1 MSRVL
6 IAEDDRRIRQL
17 LVDSLVDSG
26 HEVMEAGDGGIALER
41 SSRERPDLILLDVM
55 MPKMDGFQ
63 VLRGLKSNPDT
74 EAIPI
79 IMLTAY
85 PPEKG
90 QAVAAEFGVLDYLS
104 KPWDTR
110 ILESAIDVALGRR
123 PGFIDSRAE
132 ERSSSD
138 RGDETE
144 RQPNFSWPTPCDFIG
159 TAGSLPY
166 LEQKLG
172 GGLAK
177 GSTNLVVGSSLT
189 GKSVLCQHFTY
200 GALQQNQRVAYI
212 TSAAGPAKDVLAQME
227 SIGLPAS
234 NFCRNGQ
241 LIIHNILPADSQH
254 AATPPLEIFSR
265 QLEPISDN
273 CDVVVLD
280 NITPFL
286 QKAQHQEIV
295 DFFTNCRNL
304 CAAGKVII
312 VAVRSVAL
320 RENSLYSRVPAI
332 CDTHLWLHGA
342 MNGNSLV
349 LAINILKSGGVI
361 SNGDDLIRFQIEPGT
376 GISVIES

>member
-144 RQPNFSWPTPCDFIG
+144 RQPNFSWPTPCDCIV
-159 TAGSLPY
+159 TSL
-166 LEQKLG
+166 LL
-172 GGLAK
+172 LCF
-177 GSTNLVVGSSLT
+177 LL
-189 GKSVLCQHFTY
+189 KSV
-200 GALQQNQRVAYI
+200 GW
-212 TSAAGPAKDVLAQME
+212 
-227 SIGLPAS
+227 
-234 NFCRNGQ
+234 
-241 LIIHNILPADSQH
+241 
-254 AATPPLEIFSR
+254 
-265 QLEPISDN
+265 
-273 CDVVVLD
+273 
-280 NITPFL
+280 FL
-286 QKAQHQEIV
+286 Q
-295 DFFTNCRNL
+295 
-304 CAAGKVII
+304 
-312 VAVRSVAL
+312 
-320 RENSLYSRVPAI
+320 
-332 CDTHLWLHGA
+332 
-342 MNGNSLV
+342 
-349 LAINILKSGGVI
+349 
-361 SNGDDLIRFQIEPGT
+361 
-376 GISVIES
+376 